1 MNREKVKEVLVKGW
15 LYYSLLC
22 FCYILVMGYAA
33 VHRSETPTG
42 MTWFWTG
49 LLFAIGSQTS
59 TLSIGKYKTTS
70 HFERKTARRQKELD
84 ELVARNDQ
92 MEEKLRLLC
101 FSPER
106 EARVKA
112 LLDDYRKGFKE
123 ELLLSDKEGI
133 IGKAADILATEAVL
147 SMLEKTLDGKAT
159 EDDCTFLEN
168 KHNILMLI
176 EWSILDDSSQNA
188 EVFYDRY
195 LEERDAFHT
204 ETE

>member
-1 MNREKVKEVLVKGW
+1 MSREKVKEVLVKGW

-22 FCYILVMGYAA
+22 FCYIFVMGYAA
-33 VHRSETPTG
+33 VDRSEAPSG

-49 LLFAIGSQTS
+49 LLFVIGSQTS

-70 HFERKTARRQKELD
+70 HFERKMARRQKELD
-84 ELVARNDQ
+84 ELVAKNDQ

-123 ELLLSDKEGI
+123 ELLLLDKEDLI
-133 IGKAADILATEAVL
+133 ERAADILATEAVL
-147 SMLEKTLDGKAT
+147 SLLEKMLDGKAT
-159 EDDCTFLEN
+159 EGDCTFLEN
-168 KHNILMLI
+168 KHNIRMLI
-176 EWSILDDSSQNA
+176 EWSILDDSSQDA

-195 LEERDAFHT
+195 LEERDASND
-204 ETE
+204 EE

>member
-22 FCYILVMGYAA
+22 FCYIFVMGYAA
-33 VHRSETPTG
+33 VDRSEAPSG

-49 LLFAIGSQTS
+49 LLFVIGSQTS

-70 HFERKTARRQKELD
+70 HFERKMARQQKELD
-84 ELVARNDQ
+84 ELVAKNDQ

-123 ELLLSDKEGI
+123 DMLLLDKEDLI
-133 IGKAADILATEAVL
+133 EKAADILATEAVL
-147 SMLEKTLDGKAT
+147 SLLAETLDGKAT
-159 EDDCTFLEN
+159 EGDCTFLEN
-168 KHNILMLI
+168 KHNIRMLI
-176 EWSILDDSSQNA
+176 EWSILDDSSQDA

-195 LEERDAFHT
+195 LEERDASND
-204 ETE
+204 EE

>member
-70 HFERKTARRQKELD
+70 HFERKMARQQKELD
-84 ELVARNDQ
+84 ELVAKNDQ

-123 ELLLSDKEGI
+123 EWLLLSKETLI
-133 IGKAADILATEAVL
+133 EKAADILATEAVL
-147 SMLEKTLDGKAT
+147 SMLEKTLDGNTT
-159 EDDCTFLEN
+159 EGDCTFLEN
-168 KHNILMLI
+168 KNNIRMLV
-176 EWSILDDSSQNA
+176 EWAILDDLSQDA

-195 LEERDAFHT
+195 LEERDASDD
-204 ETE
+204 ED

>member
-22 FCYILVMGYAA
+22 FCYIFVMGYAA

-70 HFERKTARRQKELD
+70 HFDRKMARQQKELD
-84 ELVARNDQ
+84 ELVAKNDQ

-123 ELLLSDKEGI
+123 DMLLLDKEDLI
-133 IGKAADILATEAVL
+133 EKAADILETEAVL
-147 SMLEKTLDGKAT
+147 SILEKTLDGKAT
-159 EDDCTFLEN
+159 EGDCTFLEN
-168 KHNILMLI
+168 KNNIRMLV
-176 EWSILDDSSQNA
+176 EWSILDDSSMDA
-188 EVFYDRY
+188 PVFQEMY
-195 LEERDAFHT
+195 LQERDALND
-204 ETE
+204 ED

>member
-22 FCYILVMGYAA
+22 FCYIFVMGYAA

-70 HFERKTARRQKELD
+70 HFERKTTRRQKELD
-84 ELVARNDQ
+84 ELVAKNDQ

-101 FSPER
+101 FSPET
-106 EARVKA
+106 EALVKA

-123 ELLLSDKEGI
+123 DMLLLDKEDLI
-133 IGKAADILATEAVL
+133 EKAADILETEAVL
-147 SMLEKTLDGKAT
+147 SILEKTLDGKAT
-159 EDDCTFLEN
+159 EGDCTFLEN
-168 KHNILMLI
+168 KHNIRMLI
-176 EWSILDDSSQNA
+176 EWSILDDSSQDA

-195 LEERDAFHT
+195 LEERDASND
-204 ETE
+204 EE

>member
-22 FCYILVMGYAA
+22 FCYIFVMGYAA

-70 HFERKTARRQKELD
+70 HFERKIARQQKELD
-84 ELVARNDQ
+84 ELVAKNDQ
-92 MEEKLRLLC
+92 REEKLRLLC
-101 FSPER
+101 FSPET

-123 ELLLSDKEGI
+123 ELLLLDKEDI
-133 IGKAADILATEAVL
+133 IGKADVIFATEEVL
-147 SMLEKTLDGKAT
+147 WRLEKNLDGQAT
-159 EDDCTFLEN
+159 EDDYTFLEN
-168 KHNILMLI
+168 KHNILMLV
-176 EWSILDDSSQNA
+176 EWYATDNLSMDA
-188 EVFYDRY
+188 PVFQEMY
-195 LEERDAFHT
+195 LQERDASDD
-204 ETE
+204 ED

>member
-1 MNREKVKEVLVKGW
+1 MNREKVKEVLMKGW

-33 VHRSETPTG
+33 VNHSEAPTG
-42 MTWFWTG
+42 MTLFWTG
-49 LLFAIGSQTS
+49 LLFVIGSQTS

-70 HFERKTARRQKELD
+70 HFDRKMARQQKELD
-84 ELVARNDQ
+84 ELVAKNDQ

-106 EARVKA
+106 EARVKT

-123 ELLLSDKEGI
+123 EWLLLSKETLI
-133 IGKAADILATEAVL
+133 EKAADILATEAVL
-147 SMLEKTLDGKAT
+147 SMLEKTLDGNTT
-159 EDDCTFLEN
+159 EGDCTFLEN
-168 KHNILMLI
+168 KNNILMLV
-176 EWSILDDSSQNA
+176 EWSILDDSSQDA

-195 LEERDAFHT
+195 LEERNASND
-204 ETE
+204 ED

>member
-33 VHRSETPTG
+33 VHRSDAPTG
-42 MTWFWTG
+42 MTLFWTG
-49 LLFAIGSQTS
+49 LLFVIGSQTS

-70 HFERKTARRQKELD
+70 HFERKMARQQKELD
-84 ELVARNDQ
+84 ELVAKNDQ

-106 EARVKA
+106 EARVKT

-123 ELLLSDKEGI
+123 EWLLLSKETLI
-133 IGKAADILATEAVL
+133 EKAADILATEAVL
-147 SMLEKTLDGKAT
+147 SMLEKTLDGNTT
-159 EDDCTFLEN
+159 EGDCTFLEN
-168 KHNILMLI
+168 KNNILMLV
-176 EWSILDDSSQNA
+176 EWAILDDLSQDA

-195 LEERDAFHT
+195 LEERDASND
-204 ETE
+204 ED

>member
-22 FCYILVMGYAA
+22 FCYIFVMGYAA

-70 HFERKTARRQKELD
+70 HFERKTTRRQKELD
-84 ELVARNDQ
+84 ELVAKNDQ

-123 ELLLSDKEGI
+123 DMLLLDKEDLI
-133 IGKAADILATEAVL
+133 EKAADILETEAVL
-147 SMLEKTLDGKAT
+147 SILEKTLDGKAT
-159 EDDCTFLEN
+159 EGDCTFLEN
-168 KHNILMLI
+168 KNNIRMLV
-176 EWSILDDSSQNA
+176 EWSILDDSSMDA
-188 EVFYDRY
+188 PVFQEMY
-195 LEERDAFHT
+195 LQERDALND
-204 ETE
+204 ED